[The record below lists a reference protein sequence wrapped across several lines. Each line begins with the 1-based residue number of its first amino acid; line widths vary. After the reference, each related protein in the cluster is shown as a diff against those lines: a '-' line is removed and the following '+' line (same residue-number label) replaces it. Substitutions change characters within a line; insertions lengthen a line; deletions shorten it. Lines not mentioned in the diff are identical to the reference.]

1 MILIS
6 HFSFHIPLSPLLLAQ
21 LLLRHVHPN
30 YACVEVQQVIQQ
42 REIKQW
48 EAKTFNAKCA
58 VKNTE
63 SSVTHSSF
71 YIRKIECIHF

>member
-30 YACVEVQQVIQQ
+30 YACVEVQQKIQQ
-42 REIKQW
+42 GEIKQW
-48 EAKTFNAKCA
+48 KAKTFDAIIKSA
-58 VKNTE
+58 VKSTE
-63 SSVTHSSF
+63 SSVPCSSF
-71 YIRKIECIHF
+71 YIL